1 MTDQTT
7 ARARAVLR
15 DVLRSGGKDR
25 WSHLMSHGH
34 NYATVRSCVKR
45 GWLAEP
51 MPYSYEVTF
60 TGIQEAHAS

>member
-1 MTDQTT
+1 MSETKA

-15 DVLRSGGKDR
+15 DVLRSGGQDR

-51 MPYSYEVTF
+51 MAYSYEITVS
-60 TGIQEAHAS
+60 GIQEAHAP